1 MKSFLLIGTLFLA
14 VCVTPSTMMVN
25 SEGKG
30 MRCAT
35 TGYGNV
41 IAMSAGQSTHDRCVE
56 DSEKDWVREDPGGSR
71 RNFAGLENQPASY
84 QIC

>member
-1 MKSFLLIGTLFLA
+1 MAIRGAKMKTFLLIGTLFLA

-35 TGYGNV
+35 TGCGNV

-56 DSEKDWVREDPGGSR
+56 DMRKIGT
-71 RNFAGLENQPASY
+71 
-84 QIC
+84 